1 MIGNILASTPLSA
14 YAPSPEVVKLT
25 AGVQKDYSEGVRIL
39 EKPYLELNDRS
50 VITDE
55 NRGQMMFNAYVDTS
69 IEDINESW
77 KWRGTRSAAR
87 NKGITM
93 HAQLTASFL
102 LPLFSAQNEE
112 DELDRDVSEVM
123 QDVTEWMA
131 LPSNSNY
138 QQSFLQMVFA
148 METNPVT
155 FLGADY
161 NKIFQTIKEK
171 NDEGQLTTTE
181 ILDDVMSGFD
191 APIFSS
197 AQVLISNV
205 YERNIQKQ
213 RMIIEREYVDYAE
226 LEAEWG
232 DHPNWGH
239 VQPGIK
245 SIYNEET
252 GLFYDVFDDDNPTL
266 VARERYKNRGE
277 DSEIPFLG
285 GIYMGDDNVDA
296 NSIKHRDQNNAPKY
310 NKIPFGFHRIGEHF
324 FYYKSMMNSLGWDN
338 ARYDAMDEVLMN
350 GALLEVEMPYAVSG
364 TDKVDSEII
373 FPNSV
378 VSFEDPDTKITPLIP
393 TRNFTQGWKEM
404 ANIKDSMSEGSTD
417 EVTGGQRPG
426 ANEKVGN
433 VARAQANAKKNIS
446 GVAKSLA
453 ESLIQYG
460 DLMKDIALNNIT
472 VPEVEEL
479 VGGVM
484 KLKYSTF
491 LLENK
496 NVGGTMMDKS
506 IKFDESLIG
515 KKMTKREKTKKS
527 VQLLQESGFPKK
539 KKSIKLVNPELF
551 SKMKYL
557 TRIDIEEMFTR
568 SQEFMQPILLAL
580 KSQLANDPFVD
591 QEALTR
597 KLMYSFFQSDGEELI
612 KDNPEE
618 LPIQPGKGSIMGNQ
632 ALNKETA
639 NAVNA
644 VV

>member
-1 MIGNILASTPLSA
+1 MIGDILATTPLSA
-14 YAPSPEVVKLT
+14 YAPTPEVVKLT

-39 EKPYLELNDRS
+39 ETSYLELNDRS

-102 LPLFSAQNEE
+102 LPLFSAQNDE
-112 DELDRDVSEVM
+112 DELDRDVGEVM

-155 FLGADY
+155 FLGAEY
-161 NKIFQTIKEK
+161 NTIFQTIKEK
-171 NDEGQLTTTE
+171 NEDGEMTTKE
-181 ILDDVMSGFD
+181 ILDEVLSGFN

-197 AQVLISNV
+197 SQVLISNA
-205 YERNIQKQ
+205 YERSIQKQ
-213 RMIIEREYVDYAE
+213 RMIIEREYVDYSE

-232 DHPNWGH
+232 DHPNWSH
-239 VQPGIK
+239 VQAGIK
-245 SIYNEET
+245 SIYNEED

-277 DSEIPFLG
+277 DTEVPFLG
-285 GIYMGDDNVDA
+285 GIYMGDDDVDA
-296 NSIKHRDQNNAPKY
+296 NPIKHRDNRNTPKY
-310 NKIPFGFHRIGEHF
+310 NKIPFGFNRIGEHF

-393 TRNFTQGWKEM
+393 SRNFAAGFKEM
-404 ANIKDSMSEGSTD
+404 ANIKDSMNEGSVD

-446 GVAKSLA
+446 GIAKSLA
-453 ESLIQYG
+453 ESLILYG
-460 DLMKDIALNNIT
+460 DLMKDIALNNVT
-472 VPEVEEL
+472 TPEVEEL
-479 VGGVM
+479 VGGTM
-484 KLKYSTF
+484 KLRYRTF

-496 NVGGTMMDKS
+496 NVGGKMQNKN

-515 KKMTKREKTKKS
+515 KSLSKSQVKERGIKELDKLMKKRGIKDMNKLKD
-527 VQLLQESGFPKK
+527 
-539 KKSIKLVNPELF
+539 SIRLVNPELF
-551 SKMKYL
+551 AKMKYL
-557 TRIDIEEMFTR
+557 TRIDVEEMFTR

-580 KSQLANDPFVD
+580 KQQLVNDPFVD

-597 KLMYSFFQSDGEELI
+597 KIMYNVKTI
-612 KDNPEE
+612 P
-618 LPIQPGKGSIMGNQ
+618 
-632 ALNKETA
+632 
-639 NAVNA
+639 
-644 VV
+644 